1 MRISD
6 CSSDVCSSD
15 LRADLVQ
22 ISDLVLVKCGIVLRN
37 QMNQIRSPPACSG
50 SACNIL
56 YGAGHRKV
64 AARKAVRAVREPSM
78 QGAQAACFRR
88 ARWTCTFTAW
98 TDRRSEEH
106 TSDSSH

>member
-64 AARKAVRAVREPSM
+64 AARKAVRAVRE
-78 QGAQAACFRR
+78 QIGR
-88 ARWTCTFTAW
+88 ASCRERGCQYVSISVVAG
-98 TDRRSEEH
+98 SLKKQ
-106 TSDSSH
+106 